1 MVPSYMV
8 CQHLPRAQSAHPIQ
22 HSISQGWKKSFAGR
36 WRLAANFT
44 LLWINAP
51 LDQLHAGR
59 LKELQG
65 DFSGAVIWEENDD
78 SKGKQR
84 VCRAGG
90 HTCQASILSCLPQR
104 VRPSVCLAAER
115 GDHMH
120 PACPLPPSPVPP
132 RCTAPA
138 NAPSRGT
145 FCRRASSSPCQGSL
159 LPLLP
164 NKVWGL
170 CFYTKNWWLP
180 LGREAHAPLSCAPL
194 SVPSGWLCWGVCP
207 GLSPW
212 TNRIITCKRLATG
225 ITITPFHTPVKSIFL
240 SRSNPKRKELSVLQS
255 QRNTQGSNRAGKS

>member
-1 MVPSYMV
+1 MEKLFCWAVKA
-8 CQHLPRAQSAHPIQ
+8 CC
-22 HSISQGWKKSFAGR
+22 
-36 WRLAANFT
+36 
-44 LLWINAP
+44 
-51 LDQLHAGR
+51 QLHFALNKRSLGSAARGTTKGTARGFLRSCDLGR
-59 LKELQG
+59 KRH
-65 DFSGAVIWEENDD
+65 
-78 SKGKQR
+78 SKGRQR

-170 CFYTKNWWLP
+170 CFYTKN
-180 LGREAHAPLSCAPL
+180 
-194 SVPSGWLCWGVCP
+194 
-207 GLSPW
+207 
-212 TNRIITCKRLATG
+212 
-225 ITITPFHTPVKSIFL
+225 
-240 SRSNPKRKELSVLQS
+240 
-255 QRNTQGSNRAGKS
+255 